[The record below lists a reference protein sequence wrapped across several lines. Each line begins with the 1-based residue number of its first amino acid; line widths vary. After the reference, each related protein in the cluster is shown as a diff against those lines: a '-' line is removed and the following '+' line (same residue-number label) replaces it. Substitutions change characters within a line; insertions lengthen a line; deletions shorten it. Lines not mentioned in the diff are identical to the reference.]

1 MKTFRIEVL
10 RRVYTIESDKSEAM
24 IASIEEKLNKALSDL
39 HFQMPSV
46 DILDLLMVYT
56 IELLTREEEY
66 SLQRKEKAEK
76 ERLIQKKIAALK
88 KRIEEE
94 MARDI

>member
-1 MKTFRIEVL
+1 MKKFRIEVL
-10 RRVYTIESDKSEAM
+10 RRAYTIESDKSEAM
-24 IASIEEKLNKALSDL
+24 IASIEKKLNKALSDL

-66 SLQRKEKAEK
+66 SLQRKEKAGK